1 MLISIV
7 SVGITYFGGKNV
19 PKNSGWYSLSS
30 ELQSHGVLIHQW
42 GDDEGPTHL
51 IEIDYVNNKKSRRRA
66 DIPRSH
72 RILIATEPVT
82 VNPIQ
87 FSPAVSAKFS
97 RVVVPS
103 EKSPKNEN
111 TIVAEGGYF
120 NPMRY
125 PTLYANDGARAGCA
139 IINENKF
146 SFVKESNYLLRSKF
160 ITMALGSKLTLTVA
174 GLNWTR
180 GLLWT
185 SMKLAH
191 HFLIA
196 ARARRVHFRIGEV
209 FSAFHFSLLR
219 KRVAEIWAGVVP
231 DNVAFLSK
239 FKVAIVIENESS
251 YVSEKLHAALVAGC
265 QCVYVGPNLNPD
277 DFPGGFL
284 IQSDANVSD
293 IMRHTELAL
302 RHHYSISGADLK
314 SYLTNSEFAKQHGVA
329 RRNAWVA
336 KSIGDWI
343 GSFQSIQ

>member
-1 MLISIV
+1 M
-7 SVGITYFGGKNV
+7 
-19 PKNSGWYSLSS
+19 PRNSGWYGLYS
-30 ELQSHGVLIHQW
+30 ELRSQGVVIHQW
-42 GDDEGPTHL
+42 GNDEGPTHL
-51 IEIDYVNNKKSRRRA
+51 IEIDYVNNKESRRRA
-66 DIPRSH
+66 DIPRSN
-72 RILIATEPVT
+72 RFLIATEPVT

-87 FSPAVSAKFS
+87 FCPAVSAKFS
-97 RVVVPS
+97 RVIVPS
-103 EKSPKNEN
+103 EKSPKDEN

-125 PTLYANDGARAGCA
+125 PALHANDGARQGCA

-160 ITMALGSKLTLTVA
+160 ITMALGSKLQLTIA

-196 ARARRVHFRIGEV
+196 ARARRVHFRIGEI
-209 FSAFHFSLLR
+209 FFAFHFSLLR
-219 KRVAEIWAGVVP
+219 KRVAEIWVGVVP

-277 DFPGGFL
+277 DFPVGFL
-284 IQSDANVSD
+284 IQSDANASE
-293 IMRHTELAL
+293 ILRNTELAL
-302 RHHYSISGADLK
+302 RSNYSISEADL
-314 SYLTNSEFAKQHGVA
+314 SAYLKISEFARQHGVA

-336 KSIGDWI
+336 KSIGHWI
-343 GSFQSIQ
+343 GNS